1 MFCLEDYM
9 QQLITQMKPAFK
21 HRLLYI
27 GLQGSY
33 LRKEATEDSDI
44 DIMVVID
51 KLSIADLEVYKELL
65 ISLGNY
71 EKSCGFICGK
81 EELKNWAPIEIC
93 QLLHTTKDYYGRLKE
108 LVPEYTRQDEILYVK
123 TSIGNLYHELC
134 HRYVHSTREVN
145 KKKLPYTCKYIF
157 FIMQNIYYL
166 ESGVFVKTKQ
176 ELLERLPEE
185 EREVLQ
191 TAMNLGNDEEYDF
204 EHAFSLIF
212 NWCGKALLIQ

>member
-1 MFCLEDYM
+1 MFCIEDYM
-9 QQLITQMKPAFK
+9 ESLITQMKPAFK

-33 LRKEATEDSDI
+33 LRKEATKDSDI

-51 KLSIADLEVYKELL
+51 KLSIADLEVYRELL

-71 EKSCGFICGK
+71 DKACGFICGR
-81 EELKNWAPIEIC
+81 EELKNWTPIEVC
-93 QLLHTTKDYYGRLKE
+93 QLLHTTRDYYGRLKE
-108 LVPEYTRQDEILYVK
+108 LVPEYTRQDEVLYVK

-145 KKKLPYTCKYIF
+145 RKMLPCTCKYVF

-185 EREVLQ
+185 DKKVLQ
-191 TAMNLGNDEEYDF
+191 TAMNLGNDGEYDF

-212 NWCGKALLIQ
+212 NWCRNALLIQ